1 MCAVLKNKATLSL
14 RLREVYLAGDKEGLA
29 QVIAVIPELIA
40 DLDTFIAATRRQWY
54 QENRLFGFE
63 TLEMRLGA
71 LRARILGVEQTVRMY
86 LDGCIDDIA
95 PLAEPMLY
103 PDGKTAED
111 PQHEVNS
118 FSAYYNQIVPV
129 TFLQD

>member
-1 MCAVLKNKATLSL
+1 
-14 RLREVYLAGDKEGLA
+14 
-29 QVIAVIPELIA
+29 
-40 DLDTFIAATRRQWY
+40 
-54 QENRLFGFE
+54 
-63 TLEMRLGA
+63 
-71 LRARILGVEQTVRMY
+71 MY
-86 LDGCIDDIA
+86 LEGRIPDIA

-111 PQHEVNS
+111 PQHEINS